1 MSQEPRLQSYLVVEN
16 FKNADA
22 APIYRRFRDQ
32 GRLAPEGLE
41 YVASWVTA
49 DMTKCY
55 QIMRCADRRLLERW
69 IANWSDLIDFEVLE
83 VMSSAQALEQLAP
96 WL

>member
-1 MSQEPRLQSYLVVEN
+1 MNQSPLSQSYLVVEN

-22 APIYRRFRDQ
+22 APVYRRFRDQ

-49 DMTKCY
+49 DITKCY
-55 QIMRCADRRLLERW
+55 QVMRCADRRLLEQW
-69 IANWSDLIDFEVLE
+69 LANWSDLIDFEVLE
-83 VMSSAQALEQLAP
+83 VMTSAQALEQLAP
-96 WL
+96 RL